1 MRGVLGTR
9 QIISQNDV
17 HSLLHRVFPQP
28 MSSRRNKP
36 HHVQKSTRVRT
47 RNVQSSGHKGMK
59 KCTRL
64 VALVAHNQTK
74 PMMMNFV
81 ANNLD
86 FFKRVSILTT
96 GSTGSAL
103 ENKLGLHIARKVA
116 SGPLGG
122 DQEIGGM
129 VTNGEVAAAFFFVD
143 PLSSHP
149 HDADIHALT
158 RIFEVHNVLCA
169 TNLVTGEALVYALK
183 TSRRFRQM
191 LSKHRVV
198 RRESEVVASYKAQQ
212 QKVVNALAK

>member
-1 MRGVLGTR
+1 
-9 QIISQNDV
+9 
-17 HSLLHRVFPQP
+17 
-28 MSSRRNKP
+28 
-36 HHVQKSTRVRT
+36 
-47 RNVQSSGHKGMK
+47 MK

-198 RRESEVVASYKAQQ
+198 RRESQVVASYKAQQ